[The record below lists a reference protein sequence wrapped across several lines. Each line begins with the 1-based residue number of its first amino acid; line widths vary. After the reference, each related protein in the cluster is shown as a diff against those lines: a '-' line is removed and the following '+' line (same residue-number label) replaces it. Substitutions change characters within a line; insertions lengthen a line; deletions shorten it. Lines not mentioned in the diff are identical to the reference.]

1 MEPPLRAP
9 EEGHTTEKWSLLRKH
24 DLAKARARDGL
35 SPGNNKF
42 SAFRLRASAAR
53 TQAVLN
59 VVCGIE
65 GVDMQ
70 LMPASFKVL
79 QSDFHWALKD
89 LGSLV
94 FYQACLAWGALA
106 DRTSRVRLLA
116 IGCAGWGVVSIFLGT
131 ATSYWQF
138 ALLKVL
144 NGVAL
149 ASIGPVAQ
157 SLIADFFPPTMRGEH
172 FGWLQLFLCA
182 GCILG
187 ALVGG
192 SVASVPV
199 TEGVKGWRLAFF
211 SAGVLSLVAAALV
224 MIVAKEPPRN
234 RMASIGDVQFGA
246 TEDIKER
253 GGALCGLYRRCH
265 NFCRAAVSNTF
276 LLLLLQGVC
285 GYIPLHA
292 FQFYM
297 LYFQYVGM
305 PDWQAS
311 LLTACPLV
319 GGLLG
324 SLFGGWLGDQAE
336 RWNAFHGRPLVGQL
350 GTLLALP
357 LIYIGLLGIPRRPE
371 FFGFYAIDML
381 FLGFAISWCPSGVN
395 RPILSEIVEPDA
407 RATVFATQIAFEGSI
422 SAMLGSPVIAL
433 LAESI
438 FGYRTGALPSHSA
451 ADHERN
457 TEALANALLVATAFP
472 WTICFFLYGLIHFT
486 YPKDAIAYEKNRLAS
501 SRRRASNASAAD
513 AQKAFQPTPSAAPQ
527 TEDMGI
533 PVKGRKAA

>member
-1 MEPPLRAP
+1 MQMEVGGKRN
-9 EEGHTTEKWSLLRKH
+9 GNIHSTERQDHKEKGS
-24 DLAKARARDGL
+24 DLALTGKEDGRTPDARRPSD
-35 SPGNNKF
+35 
-42 SAFRLRASAAR
+42 FRLRASAAR

-65 GVDMQ
+65 GIDMQ

-79 QSDFHWALKD
+79 QSDFHWALQD
-89 LGSLV
+89 L
-94 FYQACLAWGALA
+94 

-116 IGCAGWGVVSIFLGT
+116 VGCAGWGIVSIFLGA
-131 ATSYWQF
+131 ATSFWQF
-138 ALLKVL
+138 AFLKVV
-144 NGVAL
+144 NGIAL

-187 ALVGG
+187 ALIGG
-192 SVASVPV
+192 SVASVKII
-199 TEGVKGWRLAFF
+199 EGVKGWRLAFF
-211 SAGVLSLVAAALV
+211 AAGVLSLVAAALV
-224 MIVAKEPPRN
+224 LVVASEPPRN
-234 RMASIGDVQFGA
+234 RVGVCEEGTSELKKQ
-246 TEDIKER
+246 KEKKKMKE
-253 GGALCGLYRRCH
+253 AIYEFYRRCRS
-265 NFCRAAVSNTF
+265 FARATMSSTF

-292 FQFYM
+292 FQFYT

-319 GGLLG
+319 GALLG

-336 RWNAFHGRPLVGQL
+336 KWSAFHGRPLVGQM
-350 GTLLALP
+350 GTLFALP
-357 LIYIGLLGIPRRPE
+357 LIYAGLLGIPRRPD

-407 RATVFATQIAFEGSI
+407 RASVFATQIAFEGSI
-422 SAMLGSPVIAL
+422 SSMLGSPVIAL
-433 LAESI
+433 LAESL
-438 FGYRTGALPSHSA
+438 FGYRSGALPSHAA

-457 TEALANALLVATAFP
+457 TDALANALLVATAFP
-472 WTICFFLYGLIHFT
+472 WTVCFFLYGLIHFT
-486 YPKDAIAYEKNRLAS
+486 YPKDLIAYER
-501 SRRRASNASAAD
+501 SRRGSNGQREQEEKAEREEEEKMHAAQLPPTETQTAD
-513 AQKAFQPTPSAAPQ
+513 AGPPQ
-527 TEDMGI
+527 I
-533 PVKGRKAA
+533 KCRKLV